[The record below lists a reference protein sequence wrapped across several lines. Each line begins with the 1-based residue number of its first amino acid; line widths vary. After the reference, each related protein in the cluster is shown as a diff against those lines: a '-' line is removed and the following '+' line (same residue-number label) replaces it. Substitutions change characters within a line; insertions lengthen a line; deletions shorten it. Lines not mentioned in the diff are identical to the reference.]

1 MTIDTSTTAQPDNGR
16 IEPDEREVE
25 ETPLLILRPATGW
38 QVLDFREIWRYRD
51 LLLALAARDVKLR
64 YRQTALGA
72 TWVVLQPLIAAALF
86 AFVFG
91 RVARL
96 PSDGVPYFVFSYA
109 GLLAWNI
116 FNGTLTKASVSLV
129 QNSQLISKVY
139 FPRIIVPVSTVF
151 SSLVDFAVAL
161 VMMAAIMAWN
171 RVIPSFSILLL
182 PIWLILI
189 LMLSVGCGLFCAA
202 LMVTYRDVQYVVPVI
217 TQFLMYASPVAYS
230 ITAVPVHL
238 RVLYQLNP
246 LSGILEAFRWSL
258 LGKGHLDG
266 WAITSSVF
274 FSFAALLGG
283 AAYLRNTE
291 RRFADVI

>member
-1 MTIDTSTTAQPDNGR
+1 M
-16 IEPDEREVE
+16 
-25 ETPLLILRPATGW
+25 
-38 QVLDFREIWRYRD
+38 
-51 LLLALAARDVKLR
+51 
-64 YRQTALGA
+64 
-72 TWVVLQPLIAAALF
+72 
-86 AFVFG
+86 
-91 RVARL
+91 
-96 PSDGVPYFVFSYA
+96 
-109 GLLAWNI
+109 
-116 FNGTLTKASVSLV
+116 
-129 QNSQLISKVY
+129 
-139 FPRIIVPVSTVF
+139 PVSTVF